1 MAEEI
6 TVLLQRADAGEPGA
20 MDALMEAVYADLE
33 RIAAGKMRQQFGA
46 GMAGVTLEPAALVHE
61 TFLKLIDQSY
71 RFENRRHYFALATQV
86 MLRVLVDYHRRRGA
100 AKRGGDQIRL
110 TLTGIGEDAGR
121 QDEIAVQDI
130 AEAIERLEALDS
142 TRAEVVK
149 LKVIWGFTTAEIAR
163 TLDLSTAT
171 VERYWRFARAWLAG
185 ELDGKAT

>member
-1 MAEEI
+1 M
-6 TVLLQRADAGEPGA
+6 
-20 MDALMEAVYADLE
+20 
-33 RIAAGKMRQQFGA
+33 
-46 GMAGVTLEPAALVHE
+46 
-61 TFLKLIDQSY
+61 
-71 RFENRRHYFALATQV
+71 
-86 MLRVLVDYHRRRGA
+86 
-100 AKRGGDQIRL
+100 
-110 TLTGIGEDAGR
+110 TGIGDDAGA

-130 AEAIERLEALDS
+130 AQAIERLEALDA